1 MFVWPIIEHYSG
13 QILVCLEQES
23 PVRPKKVWQ
32 PLAKYDTRK
41 QQVSSWILNLILHLQ
56 IPSLTELELEAVE
69 IGRGEESPSE
79 KKIFLKRKLSQSIYL
94 PVLSDFHPSF
104 FLTILFRSGLKWGS
118 WFWHKRK
125 ASWRERCR
133 WAASYWSRTRNT
145 SSVHSFHI
153 GEHLC
158 LLLHFKSSCDPQVLL
173 CLVVCL
179 AAILF
184 CLQSRYDGDYLGG
197 AHTFTYNVHNTH
209 ENYFETWSMYTIIGQ
224 DLDNK

>member
-1 MFVWPIIEHYSG
+1 MRRRFFWKENLANLYI
-13 QILVCLEQES
+13 CLFC
-23 PVRPKKVWQ
+23 
-32 PLAKYDTRK
+32 
-41 QQVSSWILNLILHLQ
+41 LIF
-56 IPSLTELELEAVE
+56 IPA
-69 IGRGEESPSE
+69 
-79 KKIFLKRKLSQSIYL
+79 LS
-94 PVLSDFHPSF
+94 
-104 FLTILFRSGLKWGS
+104 TILFRSGLKWGS

-224 DLDNK
+224 DLDNKLNKIRLQGLVHAFLLILLLVQLGTMATHRWAY